1 MQRISAGI
9 DFDVQYGQEDFNLK
23 NADVDGHHLSHQPIA
38 GKGDQK
44 RLIAVCKDMAISN
57 IYRTAG
63 QIVRDVFNNNM
74 NVEPVRK
81 ANIVRTTNA
90 ARQRRQPT
98 PPRLGDKNFSPNV
111 DYFKAFFF
119 RGKST
124 ATVNG
129 ESASSYLFITEY
141 MADKLIRAKRLCFDG
156 TFFVVKDPIL
166 QLYTIDGFLMNENG
180 NEYIMSYL

>member
-1 MQRISAGI
+1 MSSTKTITWRCSRKSLPCNVYVLQRISAGI

-23 NADVDGHHLSHQPIA
+23 NADVDGNHLSHQPIA

-44 RLIAVCKDMAISN
+44 RLVAVCKDMAISN

-90 ARQRRQPT
+90 ARQRRRPT
-98 PPRLGDKNFSPNV
+98 PPAWVTKIFALTSITLGPSFSV
-111 DYFKAFFF
+111 
-119 RGKST
+119 
-124 ATVNG
+124 
-129 ESASSYLFITEY
+129 ESL
-141 MADKLIRAKRLCFDG
+141 RRR
-156 TFFVVKDPIL
+156 
-166 QLYTIDGFLMNENG
+166 
-180 NEYIMSYL
+180 